1 MRRPIALLLLAFTA
15 ATAHAGSF
23 GGPTSLNTST
33 QTGAVGFYQ
42 GTARGNSLTGIIQF
56 AYNSDGNP
64 SSTVASTYVYFIDG
78 TLVTGTLDA
87 SIQSSKIT
95 GILETGTV
103 TSGSGNSFSPYYF
116 DYEVPG
122 GSFSANINTRSANYF
137 FKGKGTLQLYTQA
150 TSTSPWLSNNRSFR
164 VTGQRTSTTE

>member
-1 MRRPIALLLLAFTA
+1 MKECLMRRPIALLLLAFTA

-87 SIQSSKIT
+87 SVQSSNIT

-103 TSGSGNSFSPYYF
+103 AVVNPYYF
-116 DYEVPG
+116 GYEVAG
-122 GSFSANINTRSANYF
+122 GSFNANINTRSANYF